1 MSESTIVGRSILV
14 DMTQAQYEALERLAI
29 NLGTTVSEIVREL
42 IAQIVT
48 QSNVTDTTS
57 Q

>member
-14 DMTQAQYEALERLAI
+14 DMTQAQYEALERLAL

-42 IAQIVT
+42 VAQIVT
-48 QSNVTDTTS
+48 QGETT
-57 Q
+57 

>member
-14 DMTQAQYEALERLAI
+14 DLPQAQYEALERLAI

-42 IAQIVT
+42 IAQVVT
-48 QSNVTDTTS
+48 QGETS
-57 Q
+57 G